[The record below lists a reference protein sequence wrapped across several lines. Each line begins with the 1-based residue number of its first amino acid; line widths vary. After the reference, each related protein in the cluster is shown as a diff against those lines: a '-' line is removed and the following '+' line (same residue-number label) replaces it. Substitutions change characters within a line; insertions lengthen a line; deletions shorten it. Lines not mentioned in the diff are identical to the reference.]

1 LSFCHPG
8 IDYLKERE
16 AREMGDLLKD
26 RVAIVTGSG
35 QGIGRAIAIAMAKEG
50 AKVVTNNRRA
60 GTKGGDAETVAN
72 EIKITG
78 GEAAPF
84 FGSIS
89 EFDVAE
95 KLIEATVKSFGR
107 VDILINNA
115 GADAPRMVWNMGE
128 EDWDKCLDSYLKGS
142 FNCIRFASALMR
154 EQRWGRIINTTS
166 TAWLGT
172 VGHCNY
178 GAAKAGIV
186 GLTRAVAREVGR
198 YGVTCNA
205 YAPTA
210 ATRFTI
216 SGEVIEGF
224 KKRYEAGL
232 MTKERFE
239 ELTNPPAPETVA
251 PFIIYLCTDA
261 AADINGQVFDVTGG
275 SIALYSEPAKK
286 KSIDKKDGLWTV
298 EELVELVP
306 KVLLEDY
313 KNPSPPQPDK

>member
-1 LSFCHPG
+1 
-8 IDYLKERE
+8 
-16 AREMGDLLKD
+16 MGDWLRD
-26 RVAIVTGSG
+26 RVAVITGSG
-35 QGIGRAIAIAMAKEG
+35 QGIGKAIAIAMAKEG
-50 AKVVTNNRRA
+50 AKVVTNNRSP
-60 GTKGGDAETVAN
+60 GTKGGDAETVAS
-72 EIKITG
+72 EIKASG
-78 GEAAPF
+78 GQATAF
-84 FGSIS
+84 FGSVS
-89 EFDVAE
+89 EFGVAE
-95 KLIEATVKSFGR
+95 KLIKATVESFGR
-107 VDILINNA
+107 VDILVNNA
-115 GADAPRMVWNMGE
+115 GADAPRMVWNMTE
-128 EDWDKCLDSYLKGS
+128 EDWDRCLDSYLKGS

-154 EQRWGRIINTTS
+154 EQGWGRIINTTS

-198 YGVTCNA
+198 YGITCNA

-216 SGEVIEGF
+216 SEEVVAGF

-275 SIALYSEPAKK
+275 SIAIYSEPAKK
-286 KSIDKKDGLWTV
+286 KTISKKEGLWTL
-298 EELVELVP
+298 EELIDLVP
-306 KVLLEDY
+306 KVLLEGY
-313 KNPSPPQPDK
+313 KNPAPPQPPSP

>member
-1 LSFCHPG
+1 
-8 IDYLKERE
+8 
-16 AREMGDLLKD
+16 MGNLLKD

-35 QGIGRAIAIAMAKEG
+35 QGIGRAIAIAMAEEG

-60 GTKGGDAETVAN
+60 GSAGGDAETVAN
-72 EIKITG
+72 EIKIAG
-78 GEAAPF
+78 GEATSF

-95 KLIEATVKSFGR
+95 KMIETAVKSFGR
-107 VDILINNA
+107 VDILVNNA
-115 GADAPRMVWNMGE
+115 GADAPRMVWNMTE

-142 FNCIRFASALMR
+142 FNCLRFASALMR

-216 SGEVIEGF
+216 SGEVIAGF

-251 PFIIYLCTDA
+251 PFIVYLCTDA

-275 SIALYSEPAKK
+275 SIALYSEPVKK

-298 EELVELVP
+298 EELVDLVP
-306 KVLLEDY
+306 KVLLEGY
-313 KNPSPPQPDK
+313 KNPSPPQPAK